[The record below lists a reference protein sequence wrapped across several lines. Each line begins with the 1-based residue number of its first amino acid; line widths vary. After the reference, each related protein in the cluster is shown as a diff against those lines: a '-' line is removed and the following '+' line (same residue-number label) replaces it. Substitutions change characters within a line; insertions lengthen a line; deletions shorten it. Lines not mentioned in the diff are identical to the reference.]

1 MKLIMLHPSNSY
13 SEEAIT
19 SELLFDEHNAG
30 NVIHDI
36 LGGLSC
42 LVSYPDLPAGVAVWL
57 TPNRVLVFSGISNTG
72 ELLGLT
78 DEQSNAVRS
87 SIHNTDGWFAD
98 SALYGRMF
106 QPLVYPQED
115 GNKTGLI
122 SDMKNHQESEHHPE
136 QSFTCFDTDDISV
149 FDYECDMDA
158 DPFYSQNPNAMSV
171 NTATRD
177 YGAELDEIRKAI
189 DEIYKELA
197 LADCYYEQKIKE
209 ETERLSQWIEGP
221 RYP

>member
-1 MKLIMLHPSNSY
+1 MG
-13 SEEAIT
+13 T
-19 SELLFDEHNAG
+19 AG
-30 NVIHDI
+30 QESKAQC
-36 LGGLSC
+36 G
-42 LVSYPDLPAGVAVWL
+42 
-57 TPNRVLVFSGISNTG
+57 
-72 ELLGLT
+72 
-78 DEQSNAVRS
+78 AVRLRAE
-87 SIHNTDGWFAD
+87 GA
-98 SALYGRMF
+98 
-106 QPLVYPQED
+106 
-115 GNKTGLI
+115 
-122 SDMKNHQESEHHPE
+122 
-136 QSFTCFDTDDISV
+136 
-149 FDYECDMDA
+149 YECDMDA